1 MSSHRLSLEILDTSN
16 ENTLTIIDSSTYLTG
31 IAPTCPEL
39 LITAPGF
46 QYSASVPAANLQPGF
61 NNTLTACS
69 LEIQTKACDSVFEV
83 IPDGIYAIRY
93 SVSPNEYV
101 KVEYNHLRLTQIYN
115 RWQKALCD
123 LDLSDCLPEKNKKDK
138 FAKLQEVDMYL
149 KAAKAKV
156 EVCNSSKKGMDL
168 YNYAIKL
175 LDKIDCKT
183 CG

>member
-16 ENTLTIIDSSTYLTG
+16 EHTLTIIDSSSYIAG
-31 IAPTCPEL
+31 ILPTCPEL
-39 LITAPGF
+39 LVTPPGF
-46 QYSASVPAANLQPGF
+46 QYSASIDDAELTPGF
-61 NNTLTACS
+61 NITLTACK
-69 LEIQTKACDSVFEV
+69 LEIQTKKCDAVHEA

-138 FAKLQEVDMYL
+138 YTRLQEVDMYL

-156 EVCNSSKKGMDL
+156 ELCNDSKKGMSL
-168 YNYAIKL
+168 YEYAIKL